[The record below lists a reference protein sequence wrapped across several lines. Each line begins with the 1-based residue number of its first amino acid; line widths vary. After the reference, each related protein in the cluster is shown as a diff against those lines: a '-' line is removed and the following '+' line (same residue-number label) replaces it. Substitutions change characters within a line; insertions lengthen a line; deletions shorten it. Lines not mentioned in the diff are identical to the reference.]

1 MLVGAQRR
9 FGKHG
14 LKETILGLSEPRF
27 ICGTEETREV
37 RDDSAD
43 VNCRDV
49 LYGDPLEEQV

>member
-49 LYGDPLEEQV
+49 LYGDPL